1 MSRQASMITINSQ
14 RYKEKQNK
22 SICIFNYMLHMQRY
36 IKCLIKRCYQKKK
49 KKKKKKWGLVCVDQT
64 YIPRFKS
71 EAQNEPKS
79 RSFQVEKQM
88 KFFSF
93 ATASSEMGLHNAIL
107 WLFYLATATWKT
119 KLIFCLTNSLTVF
132 IHAAEKV
139 KAKDLNK
146 LLAHV
151 WNCTTF
157 SKLVIGHRV
166 LFCFV

>member
-22 SICIFNYMLHMQRY
+22 SICIFNYVTYAKVHKMLNKKM
-36 IKCLIKRCYQKKK
+36 LPKK

-79 RSFQVEKQM
+79 RSFHVEKQM